1 MFIPAVEKGIQEAR
15 LRGFLAGFPMTGFQV
30 ELFDGQYHDV
40 DSSEMSFKIAGS
52 LAFKDAVAKC
62 RPTLLEPMMSVEV
75 VMPEEFAGAVMG
87 DLSSRRGRP
96 QGMEPYRDLQKIK
109 AEVPLAEL
117 ETFDQDLTSLTGGRG
132 SFHMELIRYD
142 EVPGHL
148 IEKVAADI
156 RAHRPGDHHK
166 EEN

>member
-1 MFIPAVEKGIQEAR
+1 
-15 LRGFLAGFPMTGFQV
+15 
-30 ELFDGQYHDV
+30 
-40 DSSEMSFKIAGS
+40 
-52 LAFKDAVAKC
+52 
-62 RPTLLEPMMSVEV
+62 V

-96 QGMEPYRDLQKIK
+96 QGMEPFRDLQKIK

-156 RAHRPGDHHK
+156 RSHRPGDHHK
-166 EEN
+166 EED